1 MHRTLFCGRSK
12 GARVQPHTYKHH
24 AHKHTQNTLVIRTHA
39 RMHACTRAH
48 ARAHTHRLEEAEK
61 DPERASSARP
71 NSRSWKYS
79 DLRKP
84 PPHMRPPHGKNPQP
98 IKPKNTKIRKQKKRS
113 WCSNLFCPA
122 PLCPIL
128 PLHASSPHTPALPPS
143 LCQATFQR
151 GRPRCI
157 RERRGPARAW
167 TRAFKHG
174 RKCA

>member
-1 MHRTLFCGRSK
+1 MCTTPYVQTPRAQAYTL
-12 GARVQPHTYKHH
+12 H
-24 AHKHTQNTLVIRTHA
+24 VIRTNA
-39 RMHACTRAH
+39 RMHACTHARMHTCTHARMRARAH
-48 ARAHTHRLEEAEK
+48 THTHRLEEAEK
-61 DPERASSARP
+61 DPERASRARP

-79 DLRKP
+79 DLRRP

-151 GRPRCI
+151 GHPRCI
-157 RERRGPARAW
+157 PECRSQCPARAW
-167 TRAFKHG
+167 TRALKHG
-174 RKCA
+174 RK

>member
-12 GARVQPHTYKHH
+12 GAHVQPHTYKHH

-48 ARAHTHRLEEAEK
+48 ARSHTHRLEEAEK

-84 PPHMRPPHGKNPQP
+84 PPHMRPSHGKKRP
-98 IKPKNTKIRKQKKRS
+98 IKQEHTKIRKQKKD
-113 WCSNLFCPA
+113 LGAQIFPA
-122 PLCPIL
+122 LPLCVPI
-128 PLHASSPHTPALPPS
+128 PLHASSPHMHALPPTPMP
-143 LCQATFQR
+143 QATFQR